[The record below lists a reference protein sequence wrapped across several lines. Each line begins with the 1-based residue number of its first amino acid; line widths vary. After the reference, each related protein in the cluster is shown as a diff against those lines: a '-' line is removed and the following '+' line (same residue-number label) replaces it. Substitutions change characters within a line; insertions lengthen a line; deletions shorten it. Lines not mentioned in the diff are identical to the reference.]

1 MQVAL
6 CAQVASMSRLALP
19 SHYSSRESS
28 SQSPS
33 LHVYDQSSARVL
45 TSAWYTMAAYVCV
58 DMTIADMLWHQCC
71 ISLLR
76 VFVRTYKRDRRHIS
90 EVCHTIGLAVWV
102 IAVNG
107 SAVLTRLR
115 RRSDTLRCH
124 GGDPRCASGLRERQ
138 GCSESFRRSHRQC
151 SAVEFAPGTLDR

>member
-1 MQVAL
+1 MGILVRKNSRF
-6 CAQVASMSRLALP
+6 ASGIVC
-19 SHYSSRESS
+19 SSRQHVKTSTAIALQQQGIVEPVAES
-28 SQSPS
+28 P
-33 LHVYDQSSARVL
+33 RVRSIIR
-45 TSAWYTMAAYVCV
+45 TSAHERLVHHGSVRMRY
-58 DMTIADMLWHQCC
+58 MTIADMLWHQCC

-107 SAVLTRLR
+107 SAVLTRLQ

-124 GGDPRCASGLRERQ
+124 GGDLRCASGLRERQ
-138 GCSESFRRSHRQC
+138 DCSESFRRSHRQC
-151 SAVEFAPGTLDR
+151 